1 MEVAN
6 CCRSHG
12 QVAVGGMGNF
22 YIDAGYASFSFVAS
36 FIVILEAGCYVCPWE
51 ADVASMF
58 IYIQG
63 FP

>member
-1 MEVAN
+1 
-6 CCRSHG
+6 
-12 QVAVGGMGNF
+12 MGNF